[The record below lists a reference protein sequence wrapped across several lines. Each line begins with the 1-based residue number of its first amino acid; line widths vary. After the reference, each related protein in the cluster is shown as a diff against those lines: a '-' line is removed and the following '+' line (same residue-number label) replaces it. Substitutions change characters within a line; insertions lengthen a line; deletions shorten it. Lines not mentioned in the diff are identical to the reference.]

1 MPSGY
6 VDKTLEKKL
15 TINIEKNYERKPTEK
30 RLDRAP
36 TINNVDKILEKKPTI
51 YNADKTF
58 EKKPTIYNVD
68 KTFERK
74 PTASP
79 QLREPNRSFD
89 RNQSNSNIPPGYA
102 DNNKNFDRKPTSNGL
117 IRQPTKNYEKKQTAF
132 LAPSSQEII
141 IPSEDRRAQ
150 YSKQKS
156 ATSRNNLPVNPLSEV
171 KEVKEEPISP
181 RKHKILDDIL
191 KNEAEQ
197 PSVQNI
203 PEKQKEDDSFF
214 TKILDKFK
222 SKKDEP
228 MKFEQ
233 LPPSIVEH
241 STILKEIYSLEK
253 PVILEKDK
261 NKPLGYSRLL
271 TNLNDIWQPE
281 PQKKPN
287 NPELDNFLYM
297 RNSTGQIAAQPLNQ
311 INLLQPT
318 QTRSI
323 YENLPP
329 PQPILDPYGYHKAPL
344 ANSLNPILPNN
355 ELYKPTLYSSYNF
368 NKYNNISQPTVR
380 SHMSNDEVKDYLRNL
395 DRMLGDALKKH
406 PKEYPKEYEYNP
418 KSVQFEEPLIVPM
431 EKSLN
436 GMRYSE
442 RGGFWEDNEELQELR
457 EKYSRSNALGKSVTL
472 LKKNMRSMELSQFT
486 DVKIGDV
493 ICANCDEFMTPE
505 EYDTHSLICVK
516 KINDVNLKRIN
527 QKIEKM
533 KYLLIINFKNAE
545 SGNKQS
551 YVELEELM
559 NIGLVLIDL
568 IQINNKSPKD
578 ISENTEDLETLVKNL
593 PTLSNKS
600 SKVFKVLCNRVI
612 QLANVKIDL
621 LKRLNTEDPDPLK
634 ITIPKA
640 KWQKKV
646 FREECCGGCYG
657 CGGGCGGC
665 CGRCCGEERVEYER
679 MPPPHGHITAKDLQ
693 HN

>member
-1 MPSGY
+1 MSNSQLNRMPTVN
-6 VDKTLEKKL
+6 VDKSLEKKP
-15 TINIEKNYERKPTEK
+15 TINIDKNYERKPTEK
-30 RLDRAP
+30 RLERAP
-36 TINNVDKILEKKPTI
+36 TVN
-51 YNADKTF
+51 NADK
-58 EKKPTIYNVD
+58 VL
-68 KTFERK
+68 ERK

-79 QLREPNRSFD
+79 HLREQNRSFD
-89 RNQSNSNIPPGYA
+89 KNQSNNNIPSGYV
-102 DNNKNFDRKPTSNGL
+102 DNNKSFDRKPTSNGL
-117 IRQPTKNYEKKQTAF
+117 IRQPTKNYEKKQTGF
-132 LAPSSQEII
+132 LASTSQEMLV
-141 IPSEDRRAQ
+141 PSEDRRAQ

-156 ATSRNNLPVNPLSEV
+156 ATSRTNLPVNPLSEV
-171 KEVKEEPISP
+171 KEVKEETLSP
-181 RKHKILDDIL
+181 RKHKVLDDIL
-191 KNEAEQ
+191 KNEPEQ
-197 PSVQNI
+197 QTSFQNI

-222 SKKDEP
+222 TKKDEP
-228 MKFEQ
+228 MKVDQ
-233 LPPSIVEH
+233 LPPNIVEQ

-253 PVILEKDK
+253 PLIQEKS
-261 NKPLGYSRLL
+261 KPLGYSRLL
-271 TNLNDIWQPE
+271 TNLNDIYQPDL
-281 PQKKPN
+281 PKKPN
-287 NPELDNFLYM
+287 NPELDKFLYM

-318 QTRSI
+318 QTKSL
-323 YENLPP
+323 YENLAP
-329 PQPILDPYGYHKAPL
+329 PQLDPYGYHKAPL
-344 ANSLNPILPNN
+344 ANSLTPILPNN
-355 ELYKPTLYSSYNF
+355 EFYKPTLYSSYTF
-368 NKYNNISQPTVR
+368 NKYNKISQPTVR

-406 PKEYPKEYEYNP
+406 PKEYPKDYEIIP
-418 KSVQFEEPLIVPM
+418 KTVQFEEPLNVPM

-442 RGGFWEDNEELQELR
+442 RGGFWEDNEELMELR

-472 LKKNMRSMELSQFT
+472 LKKNMRSMELSAFT

-516 KINDVNLKRIN
+516 KINDVDLKRIN

-533 KYLLIINFKNAE
+533 KYLMIINFKNSE

-551 YVELEELM
+551 YIELEELM
-559 NIGLVLIDL
+559 NLGLVLIDL
-568 IQINNKSPKD
+568 IQVNNKTPKA
-578 ISENTEDLETLVKNL
+578 IIENTEDLETLVKNL
-593 PTLSNKS
+593 PTLGNKS

-612 QLANVKIDL
+612 QLAYVKHDL

-640 KWQKKV
+640 SKTKWQKKV
-646 FREECCGGCYG
+646 IREACCGGRCG

-665 CGRCCGEERVEYER
+665 CGGCDRCCGEERVEYEMISSR
-679 MPPPHGHITAKDLQ
+679 GHITAKDLQ